1 MKKDDEVFMREA
13 LKEANKAYKKNEVP
27 IGAVVVK
34 NNKIIGRGHNLV
46 ERSGNAAAHAEIH
59 AIAAAAKKAGGWR
72 LNGCSLY
79 TTVEPCLMCFGASML
94 SRIPRIVYGADEP
107 EFGSIKRIKKLP
119 ERIEIKGGVLSEESK
134 RLLKKFF
141 KRLRK

>member
-1 MKKDDEVFMREA
+1 
-13 LKEANKAYKKNEVP
+13 
-27 IGAVVVK
+27 
-34 NNKIIGRGHNLV
+34 
-46 ERSGNAAAHAEIH
+46 
-59 AIAAAAKKAGGWR
+59 
-72 LNGCSLY
+72 
-79 TTVEPCLMCFGASML
+79 
-94 SRIPRIVYGADEP
+94 VYGADEP

>member
-1 MKKDDEVFMREA
+1 MRNTDEKYMREA

-34 NNKIIGRGHNLV
+34 NSKIIGRGHNLV
-46 ERSGNAAAHAEIH
+46 ERSGNAAAHAEIR

-79 TTVEPCLMCFGASML
+79 TTVEPCLMCLGASML
-94 SRIPRIVYGADEP
+94 SRVSRIVYGADEP
-107 EFGSIKRIKKLP
+107 EFGSLKRIKKLP

-141 KRLRK
+141 KKLRK